1 MHSSRIITKNIGG
14 ININCDLILYYHIIC
29 FAIKRLGN
37 VTHFIRILPKSIIIQ
52 SKTDKN

>member
-1 MHSSRIITKNIGG
+1 MRSSRIITKNIGG

-37 VTHFIRILPKSIIIQ
+37 ETHFIRILPKSIIIQ